1 MSLATILTC
10 FKLFLELASFFA
22 RRLERAEIEKAL
34 LNELELSHK
43 KRVDAAAAARDDIV
57 SGRVRVDPGTDP
69 NRRD

>member
-1 MSLATILTC
+1 MSLTTILAC

-43 KRVDAAAAARDDIV
+43 KRVDAAAAARDA
-57 SGRVRVDPGTDP
+57 VDPDSLRDGNP
-69 NRRD
+69 NQRD